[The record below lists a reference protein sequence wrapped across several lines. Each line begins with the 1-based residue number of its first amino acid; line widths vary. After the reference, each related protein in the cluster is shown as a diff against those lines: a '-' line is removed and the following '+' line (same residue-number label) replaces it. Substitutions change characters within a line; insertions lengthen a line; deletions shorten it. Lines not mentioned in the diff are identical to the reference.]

1 MDKTKAELYGKVQEL
16 KHENEQLKK
25 QLILKQQSN
34 ERTKH

>member
-1 MDKTKAELYGKVQEL
+1 MNKTKAELYGKLQEL
-16 KHENEQLKK
+16 KYENEQLKI